1 MTMAS
6 KPVSSDLLRIYMDAM
21 EMIQQGVIWLNQ
33 DGHILGVNSY
43 FAQELGYPRPA
54 FSAKTLFQVS
64 PNTSFII
71 WRKFWQDLLEKK
83 QLTVESE
90 HITADGAIYPVRM
103 RGMLVEMGEAP
114 ICCCLVENLLTTH
127 PFKDLLELTAQVT
140 KVGSWQWNLIQ
151 KNLLL
156 TDEIYELFCLPGNF
170 EADIPNLKKWLTQRL
185 DAREYDDL
193 TSKVKHSLKTGERF
207 ETEISLKSSGSEQRR
222 QLRIIGIPVFIEGR
236 TVKLYGTLQDIS
248 NITTRTD
255 DMYLTQYCL
264 DNAREI
270 IYWLTPE
277 GSFRY
282 VNDIMARTL
291 GYTREEL
298 LQMKLIDVRSDF
310 TEIRWQYGWEQA
322 RRNRTIEMELAFKC
336 RNGKTLP
343 IHVVANHIQYRG
355 KELLCVFGRDLSKN
369 KQQEELIKLTYHSL
383 NQSDDMVYWLREDGS
398 FVYFNNTL
406 CEKTGYN
413 KKEINQMKMQHFFP
427 DYSGDDLQRGWE
439 RLRKGQILNNDKLMI
454 TCKNRKKIPVESYVT
469 LVDYNGE
476 ECCCGILRDI
486 TERKQKEQELQE
498 AFEQIK
504 SLKDQLEAD
513 NKILKEEIEPAYS
526 FNNIISKSP
535 RYKKVLHQVEQVA
548 DTNATVLILG
558 ETGTG
563 KELLAR
569 AVHQLSN
576 RAKRPMVKI
585 NCGALPEKLIE
596 SELFGHEKGA
606 FTGAYKLKKGRFEMA
621 HRGTIFLDEIGELPL
636 DLQAKL
642 LRVLQEGEF
651 ERIGGTE
658 TIKVDVRMITATNR
672 NLEQMVKEKKFRED
686 LFYRLN
692 VFPIYN
698 IPLRERPEDIP
709 LLVCH
714 FAEKF
719 GKKMGKQINEIP
731 QGVLDKL
738 LNYAFPG
745 NVRELENLIERA
757 IILSKGQ
764 TLHLDTASL
773 NFSVSKTI
781 HGPFKSLDEIQRDH
795 ILEALNRTNGR
806 ISGEKGA
813 AGLLKVN
820 AKTLVSKMKKLG
832 IENKDYLQVE

>member
-1 MTMAS
+1 MAS
-6 KPVSSDLLRIYMDAM
+6 KPVSSDLLGIYMDAM

-33 DGHILGVNSY
+33 DGHILGVNSH

-54 FSAKTLFQVS
+54 FSSKTLFQVS

-83 QLTVESE
+83 QLTIESE

-103 RGMLVEMGEAP
+103 RGILMEAGEGS

-127 PFKDLLELTAQVT
+127 TFKDLLELTAQVT
-140 KVGSWQWNLIQ
+140 KVGSWQWDLIQ
-151 KNLLL
+151 KELLL
-156 TDEIYELFCLPGNF
+156 TDEIYELFCLPRNF
-170 EADIPNLKKWLTQRL
+170 EADIPNLRKLLTQRL

-193 TSKVKHSLKTGERF
+193 TSNVKHSLKTGERF
-207 ETEISLKSSGSEQRR
+207 ETEISLKLSGSEQRQ

-255 DMYLTQYCL
+255 EMYLTQYCL
-264 DNAREI
+264 NNAREI

-282 VNDIMARTL
+282 VNDVMALTL

-298 LQMKLIDVRSDF
+298 LRMKLMDVRSNCS
-310 TEIRWQYGWEQA
+310 EIHWQYGWEQV
-322 RRNRTIEMELAFKC
+322 RENRTVEMELTFKC
-336 RNGKTLP
+336 RNGQTLP
-343 IHVVANHIQYRG
+343 IHVVANHMRYRG
-355 KELLCVFGRDLSKN
+355 EELLCAFGRDLSKT
-369 KQQEELIKLTYHSL
+369 KQRDELIKLTYHSL
-383 NQSDDMVYWLREDGS
+383 NQSNDMVYWLRQDGS

-406 CEKTGYN
+406 FEKTGYHAA
-413 KKEINQMKMQHFFP
+413 EIKQMKMQHFFP
-427 DYSGDDLQRGWE
+427 EYSEEDFQHGWE
-439 RLRKGQILNNDKLMI
+439 RLRKGEILNNDKLVI
-454 TCKNRKKIPVESYVT
+454 NCKNGKKIPVESYVT

-476 ECCCGILRDI
+476 VCCCGILRDI
-486 TERKQKEQELQE
+486 SERKQKEQELQE

-504 SLKDQLEAD
+504 SLKEQLEAD
-513 NKILKEEIEPAYS
+513 NKILKEEIELEYS
-526 FNNIISKSP
+526 FNNIISKSS
-535 RYKKVLHQVEQVA
+535 RYKKVLSQIEQVA
-548 DTNATVLILG
+548 DTTATVLILG

-576 RAKRPMVKI
+576 RANRPMVKI
-585 NCGALPEKLIE
+585 NCGALPENLIE

-606 FTGAYKLKKGRFEMA
+606 FTGAYKRKKGRFEMA
-621 HRGTIFLDEIGELPL
+621 HLGTIFLDEIGELPL

-642 LRVLQEGEF
+642 LRVLQEGVF

-658 TIKVDVRMITATNR
+658 TIKVNVRVITATNR
-672 NLEQMVKEKKFRED
+672 DLEQLVKEKKFRED

-709 LLVCH
+709 LLVRH
-714 FAEKF
+714 FIEKF
-719 GKKMGKQINEIP
+719 GKKMGKQVEEIP
-731 QGVLDKL
+731 QSVLEKL
-738 LNYAFPG
+738 QNYPFPG

-773 NFSVSKTI
+773 NF
-781 HGPFKSLDEIQRDH
+781 
-795 ILEALNRTNGR
+795 
-806 ISGEKGA
+806 
-813 AGLLKVN
+813 
-820 AKTLVSKMKKLG
+820 
-832 IENKDYLQVE
+832 